1 MDQTS
6 ESEKIYQRSK
16 YEEIIEILLGAG
28 YFRARINTLSEFDK
42 VVGGLCWCIVSS
54 GEVVDVDILFQ
65 ENSTIGQKIALSEAI
80 VKTLRKMGCPA
91 PLQPHQIQGG
101 VGGSDYPAI
110 HLVMV
115 WLVKK
120 YFERRGE
127 REEQLRAYST
137 FQFSKNYSLPLE
149 LEGREMSDSFAKI
162 LNRNKATRLYR
173 RKETAGESEET
184 RVRSCLLEYGETF
197 SVPGSGADGASG
209 TGKSSHVAHGSA
221 GAAAGGAGSSAG
233 DTASAATAGGFAASA
248 AAAAANR
255 ASKQAAQQD
264 AKSGG
269 AGAGAA
275 GGAPTGGVG
284 PVSMDVTLAGLA
296 RLDVTELS
304 AFEKQL
310 AKAARE
316 AKKEEA
322 LFAAQLSQE
331 EAQLRSQMKQLDEGA
346 GAALSGSQ
354 VGNIVGLGL
363 GEMGSALAAYQAE
376 LEESRKQLDSSL
388 ASGKLGQQAAF
399 NRQKQN
405 LLKQRD
411 ELSAKERE
419 VKIASTA
426 MMQKLSL
433 IEEERDGALEYIGQ
447 LKAQLKKLGDLE
459 SASSQ
464 QEELRVVQDLVAK
477 NEALRGEEAAF
488 KAKCKAQRQEY
499 IDRIAAL
506 EAELAEDTEENA
518 KLRDVEDMHAK
529 VSGACWTVALHGF
542 LLVHSLRQK
551 LLWTVWF
558 INVSSW
564 CRSSQST
571 TSCDSCWRRRTWR
584 WPTPCAP
591 STTCPPA
598 RSSSST
604 SVASSSSTSRCV
616 FTVYILVSSCVQPS
630 R

>member
-1 MDQTS
+1 LCRGAIAAVSLPIFTLLSTASTPSAMDQTS
-6 ESEKIYQRSK
+6 ESEKVYQRSK

-137 FQFSKNYSLPLE
+137 FQFSKNYSLPNE
-149 LEGREMSDSFAKI
+149 LEGTELSDSFAEI
-162 LNRNKATRLYR
+162 LNRKKATRLYR

-209 TGKSSHVAHGSA
+209 TGKGSHVAHGSA
-221 GAAAGGAGSSAG
+221 GAAAGGAGGSAG
-233 DTASAATAGGFAASA
+233 DSASAATAGGFAASA

-255 ASKQAAQQD
+255 AAKQAAQQD

-275 GGAPTGGVG
+275 GGAGAGGVG

-529 VSGACWTVALHGF
+529 VSGACWNVALHGF
-542 LLVHSLRQK
+542 LLVHFLR
-551 LLWTVWF
+551 
-558 INVSSW
+558 
-564 CRSSQST
+564 
-571 TSCDSCWRRRTWR
+571 
-584 WPTPCAP
+584 
-591 STTCPPA
+591 
-598 RSSSST
+598 
-604 SVASSSSTSRCV
+604 
-616 FTVYILVSSCVQPS
+616 
-630 R
+630 

>member
-1 MDQTS
+1 
-6 ESEKIYQRSK
+6 
-16 YEEIIEILLGAG
+16 
-28 YFRARINTLSEFDK
+28 
-42 VVGGLCWCIVSS
+42 
-54 GEVVDVDILFQ
+54 
-65 ENSTIGQKIALSEAI
+65 
-80 VKTLRKMGCPA
+80 
-91 PLQPHQIQGG
+91 
-101 VGGSDYPAI
+101 
-110 HLVMV
+110 
-115 WLVKK
+115 
-120 YFERRGE
+120 
-127 REEQLRAYST
+127 
-137 FQFSKNYSLPLE
+137 
-149 LEGREMSDSFAKI
+149 
-162 LNRNKATRLYR
+162 
-173 RKETAGESEET
+173 
-184 RVRSCLLEYGETF
+184 
-197 SVPGSGADGASG
+197 
-209 TGKSSHVAHGSA
+209 
-221 GAAAGGAGSSAG
+221 
-233 DTASAATAGGFAASA
+233 
-248 AAAAANR
+248 
-255 ASKQAAQQD
+255 
-264 AKSGG
+264 
-269 AGAGAA
+269 
-275 GGAPTGGVG
+275 
-284 PVSMDVTLAGLA
+284 MDVTLAGLA

>member
-1 MDQTS
+1 VNETNGAFVGRLSLFLLQTHLCIPGINSQHTSDVTVQIVRTILGIPRFLDGPLSLNLCSARLIFSQLGSVAQCLDDMDQTS
-6 ESEKIYQRSK
+6 ESEKVYQRGK

-65 ENSTIGQKIALSEAI
+65 ENTTTGQKIALSESI

-101 VGGSDYPAI
+101 VGGTDYPAV

-127 REEQLRAYST
+127 REQQLRAYST
-137 FQFSKNYSLPLE
+137 FQFSKNYTLPAE
-149 LEGREMSDSFAKI
+149 VETKEISESFASI

-197 SVPGSGADGASG
+197 SVAGGAGGAGGPGG
-209 TGKSSHVAHGSA
+209 
-221 GAAAGGAGSSAG
+221 AAGGAGAGGSSSAG
-233 DTASAATAGGFAASA
+233 ASGAGGAGRGGAGAGAATESGFAASA

-255 ASKQAAQQD
+255 AAKKAQD
-264 AKSGG
+264 ELSG
-269 AGAGAA
+269 A
-275 GGAPTGGVG
+275 GGVG
-284 PVSMDVTLAGLA
+284 SPSPGGDRGLLSTDVTLAGLA
-296 RLDVTELS
+296 KLDVTELS

-322 LFAAQLSQE
+322 LFAEQLSKE
-331 EAQLRSQMKQLDEGA
+331 EAALRLQMNKLDEGA
-346 GAALSGSQ
+346 GTALSGSQ
-354 VGNIVGLGL
+354 VGSIVGLGM
-363 GEMGSALAAYQAE
+363 GEIGSALAAYQAE
-376 LEESRKQLDSSL
+376 VEESRRQLDSSL

-411 ELSAKERE
+411 ELAAKERE
-419 VKIASTA
+419 VRIATDA

-433 IEEERDGALEYIGQ
+433 IEEERDGAVEYIGQ
-447 LKAQLKKLGDLE
+447 LKAQLKKLSDLE
-459 SASSQ
+459 AASVQ
-464 QEELRVVQDLVAK
+464 QEELKIVQDLVAK
-477 NEALRGEEAAF
+477 NDALKAEEAAF
-488 KAKCKAQRQEY
+488 KAQCKTQRQEY
-499 IDRIAAL
+499 VDRITAL

-518 KLRDVEDMHAK
+518 KLRDVEDMHSK
-529 VSGACWTVALHGF
+529 VRISLPVSPYVPTF
-542 LLVHSLRQK
+542 L
-551 LLWTVWF
+551 
-558 INVSSW
+558 
-564 CRSSQST
+564 C
-571 TSCDSCWRRRTWR
+571 
-584 WPTPCAP
+584 
-591 STTCPPA
+591 
-598 RSSSST
+598 
-604 SVASSSSTSRCV
+604 
-616 FTVYILVSSCVQPS
+616 
-630 R
+630 